1 MKELEKE
8 LLEEKKMNEEF
19 EEKVRVL
26 RKARNKARLKTEKE
40 SQPKKRM
47 KMEDSSYI
55 SIRETW
61 GPPPRPT
68 RFPEKTK
75 AEKNPENPNKQ
86 RNEKKP
92 RLERLT
98 NAHRIEDKVIE
109 GEEITEYEII
119 TTDWDEVIKQHKER
133 LEKEVE
139 EKKN

>member
-40 SQPKKRM
+40 SRPKKRM

-68 RFPEKTK
+68 RAPEKTK
-75 AEKNPENPNKQ
+75 AEENPEDPKKQ
-86 RNEKKP
+86 RNEKKI
-92 RLERLT
+92 RLCHPKLSEC
-98 NAHRIEDKVIE
+98 EE
-109 GEEITEYEII
+109 GGPP
-119 TTDWDEVIKQHKER
+119 KQQKHK
-133 LEKEVE
+133 KIGQWGTPDPPSEVE
-139 EKKN
+139 NPASQIKKYKG